1 MDKTAGSW
9 ESRGLRSTC
18 FFFFFFNV
26 VRILISFDDHA
37 VNILIIISLKQ
48 ILERKISFS
57 RLCPLLENAILM
69 D

>member
-18 FFFFFFNV
+18 FFFFFNV
-26 VRILISFDDHA
+26 VRILTSFDDHA